1 MDCINSLK
9 SNHTTTVA
17 TVTTTAIATPTP
29 TATTPK
35 TLLKVADEGRMTV
48 LNK

>member
-9 SNHTTTVA
+9 SNHTTTVT
-17 TVTTTAIATPTP
+17 TVTTTTMATA